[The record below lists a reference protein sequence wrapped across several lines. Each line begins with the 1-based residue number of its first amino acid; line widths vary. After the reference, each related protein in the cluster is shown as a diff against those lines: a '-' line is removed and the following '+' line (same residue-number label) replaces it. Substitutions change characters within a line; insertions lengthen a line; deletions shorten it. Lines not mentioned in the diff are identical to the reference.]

1 MPYAETVG
9 LTRIL
14 NQLADLD
21 NRYSDRVW
29 VFYCHSAPKIKPKVL
44 FFLVLR
50 IFQKTATFLTTKSN
64 LYYFDVAIPNLKR
77 FATRLPINGD
87 IGII

>member
-44 FFLVLR
+44 SPTNL
-50 IFQKTATFLTTKSN
+50 QKTATFLTTKSN
-64 LYYFDVAIPNLKR
+64 LYYFDVSIPNLKR